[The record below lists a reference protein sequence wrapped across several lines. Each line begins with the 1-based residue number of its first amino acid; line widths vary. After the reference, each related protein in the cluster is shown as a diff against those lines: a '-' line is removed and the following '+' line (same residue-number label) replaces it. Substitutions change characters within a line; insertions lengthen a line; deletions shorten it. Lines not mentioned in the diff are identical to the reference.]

1 MLFLFEEMKI
11 IDTKM
16 NASLDSWYI
25 FWSNIYLSTYPNS
38 IQSIYSIE
46 QRMYLKQDFL
56 LIHIL
61 CYIKAIL
68 FSIPNKSTTFE
79 RRSKERIRFEGLKKL
94 SFYFCNLISV
104 CSLTQSV
111 KSAKK
116 FSPKIWVAFW
126 NIWDYFCAKLF
137 LFCLPVFEALKKLEV
152 L

>member
-1 MLFLFEEMKI
+1 
-11 IDTKM
+11 M

-56 LIHIL
+56 LIHMIRN
-61 CYIKAIL
+61 ITKAIL
-68 FSIPNKSTTFE
+68 FSIPDESTTFE
-79 RRSKERIRFEGLKKL
+79 RSKERIRFEGLKKL

-126 NIWDYFCAKLF
+126 NIWDCF
-137 LFCLPVFEALKKLEV
+137 LPSGLCKIIFVFFFWSSYVWSLKEV